1 MGYLL
6 TTCTQILGQGAGC
19 SGRLRDAKKAGGAWM
34 LPPVFV
40 NQPTEAQLALWRE
53 VAGDVKEIDPEPK
66 GGRGV

>member
-1 MGYLL
+1 
-6 TTCTQILGQGAGC
+6 
-19 SGRLRDAKKAGGAWM
+19 M